1 MLACFIDHDVH
12 VVTINGR
19 DRLVGPDISE
29 TALDDFRL
37 GSHGVTAGAI
47 FQSEHGGI
55 VTPAPGTRLPFFRPI
70 VDEELANARPEAV
83 GHALGSGGGPAQC
96 FCPSLLNPTP
106 PQDPPPGRL

>member
-83 GHALGSGGGPAQC
+83 GHALGSGGALASFFVLCIPDPRAHPDS
-96 FCPSLLNPTP
+96 PS
-106 PQDPPPGRL
+106 D